1 LLAGTNSDVTEV
13 EPAIRHLEVPYMKRL
28 RIPQSTLL
36 GLVVMAAAFAC
47 AQLPPV
53 NPAPGQSDGVIG
65 PQLIAWSALQK
76 PEPVPQRPQPIPG
89 PDQAQPSSQNQQ
101 SPSQSAQPDQSTQPN
116 AQQPEPETQQTTSH
130 SIFGTIAKVNNKYVL
145 QTADS
150 VTYQLDD
157 QSTAGQYVGKHVKVT
172 GTLDR
177 ATGVIRVRS
186 IELLS

>member
-1 LLAGTNSDVTEV
+1 MT
-13 EPAIRHLEVPYMKRL
+13 RF
-28 RIPQSTLL
+28 RIPQ
-36 GLVVMAAAFAC
+36 MALMVFMAFFVAAFAA
-47 AQLPPV
+47 AQMPPV
-53 NPAPGQSDGVIG
+53 NPAPGQNDGIIG

-76 PEPVPQRPQPIPG
+76 PEPVPQKPQPIPG
-89 PDQAQPSSQNQQ
+89 PDQAQPSSQDQ
-101 SPSQSAQPDQSTQPN
+101 SPRQSAQPDQSTQPN
-116 AQQPEPETQQTTSH
+116 AQQTDPETQQTPSQ
-130 SIFGTIAKVNNKYVL
+130 SVSGTIAKVSNKYVL

-157 QSTAGQYVGKHVKVT
+157 QSAAGQYVGKHVKVT

>member
-1 LLAGTNSDVTEV
+1 M
-13 EPAIRHLEVPYMKRL
+13 MKF
-28 RIPQSTLL
+28 RIPQ
-36 GLVVMAAAFAC
+36 MAFMVFVAFFVAAFAA
-47 AQLPPV
+47 AQMPPV
-53 NPAPGQSDGVIG
+53 NPTPGQNDGIIG

-76 PEPVPQRPQPIPG
+76 PEPVPQKPQPIPR
-89 PDQAQPSSQNQQ
+89 PDQAQPSSQDQ
-101 SPSQSAQPDQSTQPN
+101 SPRQSAQPDQSTQPN
-116 AQQPEPETQQTTSH
+116 AQQPEPETQQTPSQ
-130 SIFGTIAKVNNKYVL
+130 SVSGTIAKVSNKYVL

>member
-1 LLAGTNSDVTEV
+1 MT
-13 EPAIRHLEVPYMKRL
+13 RF
-28 RIPQSTLL
+28 RILQTTLL
-36 GLVVMAAAFAC
+36 VVVVFFAAAFVS
-47 AQLPPV
+47 AQMPPF
-53 NPAPGQSDGVIG
+53 NPAPGQNDGIIG

-76 PEPVPQRPQPIPG
+76 PEPVPQKPQPIPG
-89 PDQAQPSSQNQQ
+89 PDQAQPSSQGQQ

-116 AQQPEPETQQTTSH
+116 AQQPEPETQQTPSQ
-130 SIFGTIAKVNNKYVL
+130 SVSGTIAKVSNKYVL

>member
-1 LLAGTNSDVTEV
+1 M
-13 EPAIRHLEVPYMKRL
+13 RF
-28 RIPQSTLL
+28 RIPQTTLL
-36 GLVVMAAAFAC
+36 VVVVLFTTAFAAA
-47 AQLPPV
+47 QMPPV
-53 NPAPGQSDGVIG
+53 NPAPGQNDGIIG

-76 PEPVPQRPQPIPG
+76 PEPVPQKPQPIPG
-89 PDQAQPSSQNQQ
+89 PDQTQPSSQDQQ
-101 SPSQSAQPDQSTQPN
+101 SPSQSTQPDQSTQPN

-130 SIFGTIAKVNNKYVL
+130 SIFGTIAKVSNKYVL

-177 ATGVIRVRS
+177 ATGVIRVRT